1 MDATNYLPDTLK
13 KLARMAGRNV
23 AMQQDQPPEPGMD
36 QFAGGGKPMG
46 NQPIPDMDNGG
57 VSPFS
62 LDARA
67 NQVIVP
73 PPQQQ
78 SMMGNWADQV
88 SQPPDNFVSRGIK
101 TAVTQPFK
109 GLGDELSVLK
119 DFFVPDPFPTTKNE
133 IGKFVYDK
141 LRNVGRAAA
150 RQGPTTT
157 GGVFESP
164 TPYSAIPKNNPIPPQ
179 SGMEEPLQTQEMQ
192 QPMQPQES
200 FPQSEI
206 YSPYT
211 ENDEMMNSPEV
222 QVAFKEYAGM
232 PLTPEMQEEIT
243 AYQKIIQDMDK
254 SLQEIEGEYDDQL
267 MDIRSRIDAGAATD
281 MDKYLIG
288 AALLMPAIIGAAFG
302 KDAGIGALGG
312 GLTGLAKGM
321 ENRSK
326 GQAENRDILK
336 DLTMQKGKFALERG
350 ELDLKK
356 GEIPKSIKD
365 QLKGEEHLKGK
376 KLATWTDSEGNK
388 MEGFEMKPNLIAPM
402 SMVNDKDDWK
412 DMLKNA
418 NASAEEVAFVDQIA
432 STGKDL
438 VELMDAVEKAE
449 PGAPSRILSA
459 MTYDTKTGKI
469 LINASAN
476 PVKFKGKMVNPVIMA
491 KQIVGSAQD
500 KYLKARG
507 IRRTEGNATHGE
519 DLLVDYYKSGASAK
533 DVQDA
538 TLGLIDL
545 AQKDAVTSA
554 TSKGFEE
561 FPLTKHFKKIRENL
575 LGMMDKSEQEREF
588 NKVIKEL

>member
-88 SQPPDNFVSRGIK
+88 SQPPDNFVSRAISS
-101 TAVTQPFK
+101 PFK
-109 GLGDELSVLK
+109 NLANGLMDEGRQIYDAIPSMPSFEERGKGVLGALK
-119 DFFVPDPFPTTKNE
+119 K
-133 IGKFVYDK
+133 IGQ
-141 LRNVGRAAA
+141 LAA

-157 GGVFESP
+157 GVPFEAP

-356 GEIPKSIKD
+356 GEIPKSVKD

-376 KLATWTDSEGNK
+376 KHATWTDAEGKK

-418 NASAEEVAFVDQIA
+418 NPHRVAFVDQIA

-575 LGMMDKSEQEREF
+575 LGMMDKSQQEREF